1 MMFLSNL
8 EDGSSIFVDANI
20 FIYHFCKKSK
30 LNPASSN
37 FLERAE
43 TSKISGVTSTND
55 SDFDR
60 VNFITLYKPSVS
72 TKSPE

>member
-1 MMFLSNL
+1 MFLSDL

-20 FIYHFCKKSK
+20 FVYRFCKQSK

-43 TSKISGVTSTND
+43 TNKISGVTSTLVVQEVTHRIMIVEAATILT
-55 SDFDR
+55 DR
-60 VNFITLYKPSVS
+60 DL
-72 TKSPE
+72 